1 MKLINTITK
10 IRVTKKFIKSFKKEY
25 DKNKTIYYFADQKN
39 KIENDEIMD
48 HMKFILQTNYDYLN
62 HNKELLAITLKI
74 YGGIAIFITILITFF
89 IYIFN

>member
-1 MKLINTITK
+1 MKLIKTITK
-10 IRVTKKFIKSFKKEY
+10 IRVTKKFIKAFKKEY
-25 DKNKTIYYFADQKN
+25 DKNKTIYYFADKKN

-48 HMKFILQTNYDYLN
+48 HMEFILQTNYDYLN

-89 IYIFN
+89 IYLFN